1 MKFNAVAAAV
11 SAAMLTGAANAE
23 EVQEGPVP
31 DLPKFTVSFDDSDAH
46 LAVCGDGLN
55 SSVCLPPQ
63 VARPPQLIQTADSL
77 SPVAHHCQGRLP

>member
-31 DLPKFTVSFDDSDAH
+31 DLPKFTVSFD
-46 LAVCGDGLN
+46 N
-55 SSVCLPPQ
+55 
-63 VARPPQLIQTADSL
+63 
-77 SPVAHHCQGRLP
+77 

>member
-31 DLPKFTVSFDDSDAH
+31 DLPKFTVSFDDWNDH
-46 LAVCGDGLN
+46 LAVCGDGFN
-55 SSVCLPPQ
+55 SSACLPP
-63 VARPPQLIQTADSL
+63 SL
-77 SPVAHHCQGRLP
+77 TDRLN